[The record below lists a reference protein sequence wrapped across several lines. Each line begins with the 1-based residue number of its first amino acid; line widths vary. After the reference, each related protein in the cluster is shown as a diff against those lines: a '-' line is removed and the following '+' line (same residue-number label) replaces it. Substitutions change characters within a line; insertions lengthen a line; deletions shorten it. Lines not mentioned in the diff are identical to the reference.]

1 MSPLRHRLAAAA
13 LGTLVGGLA
22 WLGPESPV
30 AAAPV
35 DETGAGA
42 TGTTEPTTTRSG
54 PRRFALVIGSN
65 HTLDSSQAAL
75 RFADDDAARV
85 AELLT
90 ETGVDTELVTLL
102 DRDSQALF
110 PELVAR
116 AHRPDGPG
124 LEAAYSALLRRMEAA
139 KAKGEPVELL
149 IYYSGHG
156 DVGPDGQGYL
166 TLDGGKLTRKKLF
179 GGLLSRSPADHNHVI
194 IDACRS
200 EQFVLSRGKDWQ
212 PDRADVDLSRTVE
225 KYLDKSHLGAFPNT
239 GVVLAHSADQ
249 QTHEWDRYRGGIFTH
264 ELLSGLRGGA
274 DLNGDARIEYSEL
287 GAFVSAAN
295 HGVDDPRA
303 RLEVVVRPPKDDE
316 RLPLLDHGH
325 LADQRLL
332 LFGPGDRYHYTIEDG
347 RGVRLADLHRSG
359 EQPGYL
365 RLPDGELFIHRRD
378 GADDRDEAQVGS
390 QQRGVLLAHLLA
402 FAPAPSA
409 SRGSLDQAFRRGL
422 FSTPFGPGYYAGY
435 TAQRGLLQ
443 VSDAGWQGPS
453 AADGTPLV
461 AQAVDEEP
469 ASDGQRVTR
478 IESADGT
485 VLTVVQDGESSEDQE
500 HDEGLVEGLAKR
512 HAMNDPRPWGGI
524 FLGVPVSPFS
534 PGAPL
539 SAGTERLTSNDTE
552 ACLLPRDGKGCQQLR
567 GFDLRWQLFSI
578 KRQSRFPRV
587 MGYFRTGY
595 DAGRAAFARD
605 GGYLT
610 GDATSLSYLT
620 VPLFVG
626 GNLYL
631 FDDFPLRPFAG
642 LGFGLDVIRLDYARA
657 NGDRLLDT
665 VARPGFEL
673 HAGIELRITNY
684 VSLTAEVKQQWSAR
698 KKLAGVPDFSNEG
711 VSLIT
716 GIAIGFPL
724 RPNRTRVRYEE
735 SRSE

>member
-13 LGTLVGGLA
+13 LGTLLGGLA
-22 WLGPESPV
+22 WLGPESLV

-35 DETGAGA
+35 DEPEAGTTGAP
-42 TGTTEPTTTRSG
+42 EPTPTRTTSG

-116 AHRPDGPG
+116 AHRPDVAG
-124 LEAAYSALLRRMEAA
+124 LEAAYASLLRRMEAA
-139 KAKGEPVELL
+139 KAEGEPVELL

-365 RLPDGELFIHRRD
+365 RLPDGEMFIHRRD
-378 GADDRDEAQVGS
+378 GADDPDEAQVGS
-390 QQRGVLLAHLLA
+390 QQRGVLLAHLLP

-443 VSDAGWQGPS
+443 VSDAGWQGPTEGGS
-453 AADGTPLV
+453 QEGLAGLVDQTPAENTDADG
-461 AQAVDEEP
+461 
-469 ASDGQRVTR
+469 SRVTR
-478 IESADGT
+478 IESEDGT
-485 VLTVVQDGESSEDQE
+485 VVTVEEEDDDDGVSDGIVNRRSQQQ
-500 HDEGLVEGLAKR
+500 
-512 HAMNDPRPWGGI
+512 PWGGI
-524 FLGVPVSPFS
+524 FLGIPVSPFS
-534 PGAPL
+534 PGDPL
-539 SAGTERLTSNDTE
+539 SSGTERITSNDTE
-552 ACLLPRDGKGCQQLR
+552 ACLLPRDGKGCQQVR
-567 GFDLRWQLFSI
+567 GFDLRWQLFTI

-587 MGYFRTGY
+587 LGYFRTGY
-595 DAGRAAFARD
+595 EAGRAAFDRD

-642 LGFGLDVIRLDYARA
+642 LGFGLDVIRLDYARTNA
-657 NGDRLLDT
+657 GRLPET

-684 VSLTAEVKQQWSAR
+684 VSLTAEVKQQWSSQ

-716 GIAIGFPL
+716 GVAIGFPL
-724 RPNRTRVRYEE
+724 RPPG
-735 SRSE
+735 SK